1 LRRLLPLAGIMV
13 LVWGLM
19 LLLFIAIEKLIVPIP
34 TLPEG
39 LGGPLA
45 TGVVKA
51 LLALALALLW
61 LYAWH
66 GLTKLYRRRALRS
79 TSPSR

>member
-1 LRRLLPLAGIMV
+1 MRRALPVAGMMV

-19 LLLFIAIEKLIVPIP
+19 LLLFIAIEKLVVPIP
-34 TLPEG
+34 TLPES

-51 LLALALALLW
+51 LLSFSLALLW
-61 LYAWH
+61 LYVWH
-66 GLTKLYRRRALRS
+66 SLVKLYRRRALKP
-79 TSPSR
+79 SPSQ